1 MTKLIF
7 LVGLPGSGK
16 STYAEELAKE
26 GFIIHSSDKIREEL
40 GDVNDQSKNEE
51 VFVTLHRR
59 IKEDLRNGKNVCMDS
74 TGLNRKKRVAF
85 LRELKRIPCEKVCI
99 LIATPFEI
107 CKAQNSKRD
116 RVVPEEVLERM
127 IRSFQMPCCAEGF
140 DDIVVHYP
148 KKEWAE
154 YYGDI
159 ITYVD
164 SLCCFDQCN
173 HHHTLTLG
181 EHMKMAADLMLHDN
195 GGYYDSAV
203 LAAFSHDI
211 GKVRTKEFKNAK
223 GEPTEEAHYFQHNNV
238 GSYQSLFF
246 SYPKY
251 GDKQYIALL
260 IELHMRPH
268 LEWKQSEKVKQRDF
282 EMFGME
288 TISDL
293 LDIHEADLAA
303 H

>member
-1 MTKLIF
+1 MK
-7 LVGLPGSGK
+7 
-16 STYAEELAKE
+16 
-26 GFIIHSSDKIREEL
+26 
-40 GDVNDQSKNEE
+40 
-51 VFVTLHRR
+51 
-59 IKEDLRNGKNVCMDS
+59 
-74 TGLNRKKRVAF
+74 
-85 LRELKRIPCEKVCI
+85 
-99 LIATPFEI
+99 
-107 CKAQNSKRD
+107 
-116 RVVPEEVLERM
+116 
-127 IRSFQMPCCAEGF
+127 EGF
-140 DDIVVHYP
+140 DDVIIHYP

-195 GGYYDSAV
+195 GGYYDSVV

-211 GKVRTKEFKNAK
+211 GKVFTKRFENGK
-223 GEPTEEAHYFQHNNV
+223 GEPTEEAHYLFHQNA
-238 GSYQSLFF
+238 GCYQSLFF

-260 IELHMRPH
+260 IEKHMDAW
-268 LEWKQSEKVKQRDF
+268 LLWEQSEKAKQKDL
-282 EMFGME
+282 EMFGTE
-288 TISDL
+288 IFSAL
-293 LDIHEADLAA
+293 LAIHECDLAA